1 MSKQQQSTVQP
12 KTIWLFGILGI
23 ASVTTCFVATNPAL
37 SVLGEHYAGQ
47 NYTMLSSI
55 HTVATFFM
63 TLITGV
69 LISSGKMKYR
79 LSAILGTCIMF
90 IAGTLPGIVPDPSFE
105 FAVGCR
111 LVFGV
116 GVGFVTPLMNSLI
129 LNIYSGD
136 KVSRYTGWVQTLKEG
151 GSVVFQ
157 MLGGF
162 LAAMPNNGWH
172 MSFLAFS
179 LCLVGVIA
187 AFFVPEPPK
196 EIIAQKAAEKRAA
209 AQAAGNADGGKPKLG
224 IACFVIAFFLFLYS
238 LLQMSLQMNVATMF
252 SVKFAADSV
261 ASATA
266 LSCKTA
272 FGMLAGICFG
282 FLFKFN
288 SRIVLPIACFAGCL
302 SGILFLVAGDPIL
315 GTIATCGI
323 GFGFATFMPSAMML
337 NGRYTHPARI
347 ALGTSIILAAANI
360 SNFCSSLYMG
370 TVANIFGG
378 GDLKSVATIDALCV
392 IAAIVYFALAI
403 LFLIWNPFKGGR
415 KHEEAPAPADPAE
428 ATAEQN

>member
-1 MSKQQQSTVQP
+1 MSKQQQSTMQP

-69 LISSGKMKYR
+69 LISSGRMKYR
-79 LSAILGTCIMF
+79 LCAILGTAIMF
-90 IAGTLPGIVPDPSFE
+90 ISGTLPGIVPDPSFE
-105 FAVGCR
+105 FALGCR

-136 KVSRYTGWVQTLKEG
+136 KQSRYTGWVQTVKEG

-162 LAAMPNNGWH
+162 LAAQPNDGWH
-172 MSFLAFS
+172 MSFLAFG

-209 AQAAGNADGGKPKLG
+209 AQAAGGDGKAKLG

-252 SVKFAADSV
+252 SVKFASDSV

-266 LSCKTA
+266 LSCKTV
-272 FGMLAGICFG
+272 FGMLAGIAFG

-302 SGILFLVAGDPIL
+302 SGILFRVAGDPIM
-315 GTIATCGI
+315 GTVATCGI

-337 NGRYTHPARI
+337 NGKYTHPARI
-347 ALGTSIILAAANI
+347 AMGTSIILAAANI

-378 GDLKSVATIDALCV
+378 GDLKSIATIDALCV
-392 IAAIVYFALAI
+392 IAAVVYFAMAI
-403 LFLIWNPFKGGR
+403 LFLVWNPFKGGR
-415 KHEEAPAPADPAE
+415 KPAPAEAPAAE
-428 ATAEQN
+428 ASGEGEKE